1 MMEKIFYCRLLENVN
16 MFIFDDVLLRI
27 VSYLQDL
34 RPNNFNTAGL
44 NNDWN
49 LQLFLN
55 KKKREI
61 SLDKVHFA
69 SKFT

>member
-34 RPNNFNTAGL
+34 RPNNFNTADL

-49 LQLFLN
+49 LKLFLN
-55 KKKREI
+55 MKERGI
-61 SLDKVHFA
+61 LFDKLHFA
-69 SKFT
+69 SELT